1 MSSQICRQKRKI
13 KTPAW
18 IFVIFL
24 IGICL
29 IFPDQVVYAQIV
41 SPLQG
46 GHFTPGIANIR
57 DMATPPPG
65 IFILWYNAFAGSSK
79 YIDRD
84 GNEFTSIRLDQ
95 IHPALPNIDV
105 NLELQSFVSAPTLF
119 WASQFKLLGGARY
132 MAGLSLNY
140 ISADV
145 SIVTERGGI
154 LKPDTTYVG
163 SAQGKNSG
171 LSDMLFMPVGLS
183 WSLEMFDF
191 TFLYGFAAP
200 TGKYETGS
208 AENLGLGFWT
218 HQFQGYGYY
227 YPVED
232 RSTAIM
238 LGLTYE
244 LNSKLKDA
252 ELKPGNR
259 FSLEW
264 GVSQYLSEQFEV
276 GVQGGHN
283 WQISDD
289 SGDAVYWDAG
299 FHDRKSTIAFS
310 ACYWPW
316 KERFSA
322 TVKYAFDFGVRQR
335 FQNNAWMLNLLF
347 IPNLLTGE

>member
-1 MSSQICRQKRKI
+1 MEILIDRQRQKRSI
-13 KTPAW
+13 TGVLVLVLF
-18 IFVIFL
+18 IFVSSVTA
-24 IGICL
+24 
-29 IFPDQVVYAQIV
+29 QVV
-41 SPLQG
+41 SPVQG
-46 GHFTPGIANIR
+46 GHFSPGITNIR

-65 IFILWYNAFAGSSK
+65 LFVLWYNVFASSSK

-84 GNEFTSIRLDQ
+84 GNEFTSIKLDQ
-95 IHPALPNIDV
+95 IHPSLPNIDV
-105 NLELQSFVSAPTLF
+105 NLELQSYVSVPTLF
-119 WASQFKLLGGARY
+119 WASRFELLGGARY
-132 MAGLSLNY
+132 MAGFALNY
-140 ISADV
+140 VSADV

-154 LKPDTTYVG
+154 ILDTTYTRRVE
-163 SAQGKNSG
+163 GKNSG

-183 WSLEMFDF
+183 WRLADADF
-191 TFLYGFAAP
+191 TFLYGFVAP

-208 AENLGLGFWT
+208 DENIGLGFWT

-232 RSTAIM
+232 KSTALM

-244 LNSKLKDA
+244 LNSEIKDA
-252 ELKPGNR
+252 KVTPGSR
-259 FSLEW
+259 LSLEW
-264 GVSQYLSEQFEV
+264 GISQYLSDQFEL
-276 GVQGGHN
+276 GVKGGHN

-289 SGDAVYWDAG
+289 SGDDVYWDAG

-316 KERFSA
+316 KERLA
-322 TVKYAFDFGVRQR
+322 LTAKYAFDFGVRQR